1 MKSKRLFPPAN
12 FTIHTPP
19 RFNLWASVYSHGWCA
34 LPPFSINKEEPTLR
48 LVVPDGHNG
57 MHHVTLRGA
66 KGKITYSLED
76 EINVSPERIAGI
88 SASIASVLRLDESLD
103 SFYAEAKRYPRYRW
117 VVNRGAGRLLRC
129 PSVFEDVVKMICTT
143 NCSWALTEIMVNAFV
158 TKLGERVREGVKTFP
173 SPEAIASCSEG
184 YLRKEIR
191 CGYRAPYLL
200 ELSRKIANG
209 ALEIEQWRT
218 SELSAEE
225 LFAKVRTVKGVG
237 EYAAGNILKL
247 LGRYDY
253 LGLDSWARTKFYE
266 IFGKGRTVKDS
277 SIVKHYAPFGKW
289 RGLFMWMDMTK
300 DWYTKEHPF

>member
-1 MKSKRLFPPAN
+1 MKSKRLFPPAS

-34 LPPFSINKEEPTLR
+34 LPPFSINKDEPTLR

-57 MHHVTLRGA
+57 MHHITLREA

-225 LFAKVRTVKGVG
+225 LFANVRTVKGVG